1 MNTPAPSSANPAA
14 PSQPPHAPRRRH
26 GLRNTLLAL
35 LVLLLLLV
43 ALIAWMLMSARGA
56 QAAFSLA
63 QRVVPGLQISNVQ
76 GPLTGPLRIGSLKL
90 DNPDRK
96 IELRDLALDWEP
108 QALWQRHLHIR
119 SLQVGQLN
127 LTSST
132 KQNDE
137 PAQLPDSLAL
147 PLTLQIDRVQVAG
160 GNIHWGALKLIELGA
175 FGFALD
181 YDAKRYR
188 LGIDEFSAHT
198 ESGDEP
204 FDARLQGELTLADR
218 QPYALKGALNASA
231 SATVQQKPVQI
242 DGRLTA
248 DGSLAD
254 LHTSIDLALRQE
266 QARAQVAGHAL
277 LHLFGEQL
285 LGPTHLTV
293 AGLDLAAVAE
303 GLPRT
308 ALDAVLDVAEDGT
321 GKLVLNND
329 AAGLYDQQ
337 RLPLR
342 TVSIPFRQEAGR
354 IEFPAI
360 QLQTGSPQQP
370 AGTIQGKG
378 GFAGGAL
385 DLDLKTEALNL
396 ARLDSRIQSTK
407 LKGEVLFRHVADRQE
422 VTLDLADSSQ
432 HAPLAL
438 KAHASL
444 ADSRVELSKA
454 LLSLGKGKLDA
465 SGHLEL
471 EGNQGF
477 AAQGTLTHLRLR
489 DLGDFD
495 QLPKVDLNGDFK
507 LSGQRAP
514 ALQADLAFRIQDS
527 LIDGHPLHGK
537 GEARLRGDSLRI
549 PQLQLIA
556 GANRLDVKGAL
567 SEADS
572 RLDFELHAPQLQQ
585 LGPGFGGSLQLTGR
599 ATGRLAAPHIVANW
613 QGKQVRLLHHWEM
626 ATLQGNADVRLDT
639 RQPFSL
645 QSAVAELKLT
655 GFKGGDQSLATLDAK
670 ARFAPQANA
679 PLLLD
684 IQGNDFRSGQLRAN
698 TLSLQAEGST
708 ARHGIAFK
716 MNEPKQTWNMQA
728 SGGLRDLARQP
739 AWGGTLDRLDAH
751 GTFDAKLAAP
761 APLLVSAA
769 RTQLDNLRID
779 AENGLIVVEQFLL
792 QPQRVVTKGFIERL
806 QLAPL
811 LRLATD
817 SPVLSTDLEL
827 DGDWDVIVAGSV
839 QGKASLRRR
848 KGDIVMRGGAP
859 VALGLQNLEAQ
870 VTASGRQLELD
881 FKADG
886 KQLGHIDVA
895 GQTRL
900 SHAGAGWTIAPDA
913 PVSGRTRVDIPNL
926 GWIGPLASATLI
938 TEGRLQANLD
948 VSGVFGAPLLR
959 GGISGNGLRVNMT
972 DTGVDLRNGV
982 LKGTFTDERLL
993 LDTLRF
999 THEGGSIGLDGTIGL
1014 ASGQPTAALQLAAR
1028 RYPILNR
1035 TDRRLVIS
1043 GDSAIRLQDNV
1054 ADVKGDFLVDEGTI
1068 DIGRSDMPQL
1078 SDDVVIVGKNDKA
1091 KGDGQGLAAALDI
1104 GIKLGDGIKL
1114 TGHGLDA
1121 MLLGELRIRNP
1132 AGTPPQAYGA
1142 LHIAKGTFSAYGRE
1156 LAIERGELRFTGPLT
1171 NPALTILAMRRGLA
1185 VEAGVSVVGNVLA
1198 PRITL
1203 VSEPSVPDAEK
1214 LAWLVLGRSL
1224 QSAGS
1229 GDMDALQDAAA
1240 QLLSKGAIAGVQSQ
1254 IGTALGLDEFGIS
1267 SEGGGLE
1274 GSIVTL
1280 GKRLS
1285 SRLYVSYQ
1293 QSLAAAGNAVLLRYT
1308 LTPRISL
1315 EAETGARSV
1324 FSIFYNLAFD

>member
-1 MNTPAPSSANPAA
+1 MENDTTMNTPTQPSANPT
-14 PSQPPHAPRRRH
+14 PSPKRRH
-26 GLRNTLLAL
+26 GLRNAL
-35 LVLLLLLV
+35 LVVLIILLLLCASV
-43 ALIAWMLMSARGA
+43 AWILMSASGA
-56 QAAFSLA
+56 RTAFSLA
-63 QRVVPGLQISNVQ
+63 ERFVPGLQVNDVQ

-90 DNPDRK
+90 DNPERK
-96 IELRDLALDWEP
+96 IELRDLTLDWEP
-108 QALWQRHLHIR
+108 RTLWQRHLHIR

-132 KQNDE
+132 KQSDE

-160 GNIHWGALKLIELGA
+160 GTVNWGALNLIELGA

-188 LGIDEFSAHT
+188 LGIDEFSVHT
-198 ESGDEP
+198 ETESNP
-204 FDARLQGELTLADR
+204 VDARLQGELTLADR
-218 QPYALKGALNASA
+218 QPYALKGELTAAA
-231 SATVQQKPVQI
+231 SATVQQKPVQVN
-242 DGRLTA
+242 GRLTA
-248 DGSLAD
+248 DGSLVD
-254 LHTSIDLALRQE
+254 LRTSIDLALRQE
-266 QARAQVAGHAL
+266 QAQAQVTGNAL
-277 LHLFGEQL
+277 LHPFGEQL

-293 AGLDLAAVAE
+293 AGLDLAAVAK
-303 GLPRT
+303 GLPLT
-308 ALDAVLDVAEDGT
+308 SLDVVLDVAEDGS
-321 GKLVLNND
+321 GKLVLNNA

-337 RLPLR
+337 RLPLS

-360 QLQTGSPQQP
+360 QLQTGSPKQP
-370 AGTIQGKG
+370 AGTIHGKG
-378 GFAGGAL
+378 SFAGGAL
-385 DLDLKTEALNL
+385 DLDLTTEALNL
-396 ARLDSRIQSTK
+396 SRLDSRIQATK
-407 LKGEVLFRHVADRQE
+407 LKGEVLFRHVAERQE

-432 HAPLAL
+432 HTPLSL

-444 ADSRVELSKA
+444 ADSRVELSKV
-454 LLSLGKGKLDA
+454 LLTLGKGKLDA
-465 SGHLEL
+465 NGHLEL
-471 EGNQGF
+471 EGDQEF
-477 AAQGTLTHLRLR
+477 AAQGKLTHLRLR
-489 DLGDFD
+489 DLGEFD
-495 QLPKVDLNGDFK
+495 NLPKVDLNGDFK

-514 ALQADLAFRIQDS
+514 KLQADLAFRIQDS

-549 PQLQLIA
+549 PQLQLVA
-556 GANRLDVKGAL
+556 GSNRLNVQGAL

-572 RLDFELHAPQLQQ
+572 RLDFDLNAPQLQQ
-585 LGPGFGGSLQLTGR
+585 FGPGFDGSLQLKGR
-599 ATGRLAAPHIVANW
+599 ATGSFTAPRIVANW
-613 QGKQVRLLHHWEM
+613 HGKEIRLMHHWQM
-626 ATLQGNADVRLDT
+626 ATLQGNADVHLDT
-639 RQPFSL
+639 KQPFSL
-645 QSAVAELKLT
+645 KSAIAELNLT
-655 GFKGGDQSLATLDAK
+655 DFKGGDQSLATLDAK
-670 ARFAPQANA
+670 LRFAPQPSA

-684 IQGNDFRSGQLRAN
+684 VRGTDFRAGQLGAD
-698 TLSLQAEGST
+698 TFSLQADGST
-708 ARHGIAFK
+708 ARHAITFK
-716 MNEPKQTWNMQA
+716 MNEPKQTWQIHA
-728 SGGLRDLARQP
+728 SGGLRDLARTP
-739 AWGGTLDRLDAH
+739 AWQGTLDRLDAK

-779 AENGLIVVEQFLL
+779 AESGLIVVEQFLL

-811 LRLATD
+811 LKLATD
-817 SPVLSTDLEL
+817 SPVLATDLEL
-827 DGDWDVIVAGSV
+827 DGNWDFTVAGSV

-859 VALGLQNLEAQ
+859 VPLGLQNLEAQ

-886 KQLGHIDVA
+886 KQLGHIDLT

-900 SHAGAGWTIAPDA
+900 SRAGAGWTIAPDA
-913 PVSGRTRVDIPNL
+913 PVSGRARLDIPNL

-948 VSGVFGAPLLR
+948 VAGTFGAPLLR
-959 GGISGNGLRVNMT
+959 GGINGSGLRVNMT

-993 LDTLRF
+993 LETLRF
-999 THEGGSIGLDGTIGL
+999 THEGGSIGLDGVISL
-1014 ASGQPTAALQLAAR
+1014 VSGQPTATLKLAAR

-1043 GDSAIRLQDNV
+1043 GDSALHLQNNV
-1054 ADVKGDFLVDEGTI
+1054 ATVKGDFLVNEGAI

-1078 SDDVVIVGKNDKA
+1078 SDDVVIVGKEDKSE
-1091 KGDGQGLAAALDI
+1091 GSGQLTAALDI
-1104 GIKLGDGIKL
+1104 NIKLGDGIKL

-1121 MLLGELRIRNP
+1121 MLLGELRIQNP
-1132 AGTPPQAYGA
+1132 AGTPPQAYGT

-1156 LAIERGELRFTGPLT
+1156 LDIERGELRFTGPLT
-1171 NPALTILAMRRGLA
+1171 NPALTILAMRRGLE

-1224 QSAGS
+1224 QSAGG

-1254 IGTALGLDEFGIS
+1254 IGTALGLDDFGIS

-1293 QSLAAAGNAVLLRYT
+1293 QSLASAGNAVLLRYT

-1315 EAETGARSV
+1315 EAETGSRSV
-1324 FSIFYNLAFD
+1324 FSVFYNIAFD